1 MNINAFYQF
10 IVVVSIFGLMRRCSF
25 RHSCMVVLCGLKLEF
40 INKIQHNDD
49 AKRVLCI
56 S

>member
-1 MNINAFYQF
+1 MNDLYRF
-10 IVVVSIFGLMRRCSF
+10 IAVVSIFGLMRRCSF

-40 INKIQHNDD
+40 INKKQHVDD
-49 AKRVLCI
+49 TERVPCK